1 MGGNCHNF
9 VQRQFGGKFRLKSGI
24 RFLVKGNLKIYNKE
38 FGSKKGVVCLG
49 MSSTQL
55 SHFWISKEPDELCDR
70 PHKGFGKGYCGAAQ
84 VFNFLL
90 FLGQMSASTE

>member
-1 MGGNCHNF
+1 
-9 VQRQFGGKFRLKSGI
+9 
-24 RFLVKGNLKIYNKE
+24 
-38 FGSKKGVVCLG
+38 

-55 SHFWISKEPDELCDR
+55 SHVWTSKEPDELCDR

-90 FLGQMSASTE
+90 FLGQMSASTDFDFALKVQGVPKKRGFNLRGFRIARFFVKFQSPE